1 MFIDRQDAAR
11 QLIAPLQHLRH
22 LQPLVLAIARGA
34 VPMAPTLARALHGQW
49 DVLLVRKISA
59 PGFAELAV
67 AAVDETGW
75 TWVSPYADRWGAD
88 KAWIEAEKERQM
100 ALMRTRRALYS
111 PGGNSIGV
119 QARTVIVVD
128 DGLATGATMRAALH
142 GVRQRRPAR
151 LVCAVPVA
159 AHSALDLVRPLC
171 DELVCL
177 QVPAAF
183 EAVGQFYSH
192 FDPVSDEEV
201 MDLLAH
207 RPAGASHA
215 QVQRQALL
223 DAGHRPSG
231 QVQRLADLQA
241 SQQPT
246 VQAMDEIPQK
256 RV

>member
-11 QLIAPLQHLRH
+11 QLITPLQHLRH

-88 KAWIEAEKERQM
+88 MAWIEAEKERQM
-100 ALMRTRRALYS
+100 ALMRKRRALYS

-151 LVCAVPVA
+151 LV
-159 AHSALDLVRPLC
+159 
-171 DELVCL
+171 
-177 QVPAAF
+177 
-183 EAVGQFYSH
+183 
-192 FDPVSDEEV
+192 
-201 MDLLAH
+201 
-207 RPAGASHA
+207 
-215 QVQRQALL
+215 
-223 DAGHRPSG
+223 
-231 QVQRLADLQA
+231 
-241 SQQPT
+241 
-246 VQAMDEIPQK
+246 
-256 RV
+256 